1 MSVITSHSLARS
13 SVDNSSTTR
22 LFNARCQSLYPSTVH
37 PIRTIATPNKSYY
50 IFSLKKTI
58 NYKEKKEKEKRERR
72 NNNKLFIFYIEYAIV
87 QQVSSQ
93 STFTR
98 LPQFFMILLY
108 PHKLIS
114 FFTRIKLKRI
124 NVAPY
129 SRNPEK
135 GRRDS
140 CSVSFFEE

>member
-1 MSVITSHSLARS
+1 MSVIKAIHSLRAQWITPQQLACS
-13 SVDNSSTTR
+13 MPGVSPCTLVPFTLSELLQPLINHITYYR
-22 LFNARCQSLYPSTVH
+22 LREPSN
-37 PIRTIATPNKSYY
+37 I
-50 IFSLKKTI
+50 KK
-58 NYKEKKEKEKRERR
+58 KEKRERR
-72 NNNKLFIFYIEYAIV
+72 NNNKLFIFYLQYAIV

-108 PHKLIS
+108 PYKLIS

>member
-1 MSVITSHSLARS
+1 MPDVRPCTLVPFTLFELLQPLI
-13 SVDNSSTTR
+13 NR
-22 LFNARCQSLYPSTVH
+22 LT
-37 PIRTIATPNKSYY
+37 YY
-50 IFSLKKTI
+50 RLRKLSIIKK
-58 NYKEKKEKEKRERR
+58 KKEKEKRERR
-72 NNNKLFIFYIEYAIV
+72 NNNELFIFYLQCAIV

-98 LPQFFMILLY
+98 LPQFFTILLY

-114 FFTRIKLKRI
+114 YFTRIKLKRI

>member
-1 MSVITSHSLARS
+1 MSVIKSHSLAQS
-13 SVDNSSTTR
+13 SVDNSSTNR
-22 LFNARCQSLYPSTVH
+22 LFNARCQTLYPSSVH
-37 PIRTIATPNKSYY
+37 PIRTIATPNKSSY
-50 IFSLKKTI
+50 ILSLKKTI
-58 NYKEKKEKEKRERR
+58 NYKKKKEKEKRERR
-72 NNNKLFIFYIEYAIV
+72 NNNELFIFYLQCAIV

-98 LPQFFMILLY
+98 LPQFFTILLY

-114 FFTRIKLKRI
+114 YFTRIKLKRI

>member
-1 MSVITSHSLARS
+1 MPGVSPYTLVPFTLFELLQPLINRITYS
-13 SVDNSSTTR
+13 R
-22 LFNARCQSLYPSTVH
+22 LRKLS
-37 PIRTIATPNKSYY
+37 II
-50 IFSLKKTI
+50 KK
-58 NYKEKKEKEKRERR
+58 KKEKEKRERR